1 MTMSTADRQ
10 VIEMAN
16 RPRERLDRME
26 RRAYEAMVRRR
37 VRRVEQ
43 EEKRTRRAVIID
55 RLLCLAVVT
64 GGTMVT
70 AWLVLYA
77 TAM

>member
-1 MTMSTADRQ
+1 MSTADRQ

-16 RPRERLDRME
+16 RPRERWERME
-26 RRAYEAMVRRR
+26 RMAHKAMVRRR
-37 VRRVEQ
+37 IRQLEQ
-43 EEKRTRRAVIID
+43 EEKRSRRAVIID

-77 TAM
+77 TAV

>member
-1 MTMSTADRQ
+1 MSTADRQ

-55 RLLCLAVVT
+55 RLLCLAVVS
-64 GGTMVT
+64 GGTMVMT
-70 AWLVLYA
+70 WLVLYA

>member
-43 EEKRTRRAVIID
+43 EEKQRRRAVIID
-55 RLLCLAVVT
+55 RLLCLAVVS
-64 GGTMVT
+64 GGTMVMT
-70 AWLVLYA
+70 LLALYA
-77 TAM
+77 AA

>member
-1 MTMSTADRQ
+1 MSTADRQ

-37 VRRVEQ
+37 VRRVKQ

-64 GGTMVT
+64 GGTMVMT
-70 AWLVLYA
+70 WLALYA

>member
-1 MTMSTADRQ
+1 MSTADRQ

-43 EEKRTRRAVIID
+43 EEKRNRRAVIID

-64 GGTMVT
+64 GGTMVV

-77 TAM
+77 AAV

>member
-1 MTMSTADRQ
+1 MSTADRQ

-16 RPRERLDRME
+16 QPRERLDRME

-43 EEKRTRRAVIID
+43 EEKRTRRAVISD
-55 RLLCLAVVT
+55 RLLCLALVS
-64 GGTMVT
+64 GGTMVA

-77 TAM
+77 TAV

>member
-1 MTMSTADRQ
+1 MRTADRQ

-26 RRAYEAMVRRR
+26 KQAILAMRRRR

-43 EEKRTRRAVIID
+43 EEKRNRRAVISD
-55 RLLCLAVVT
+55 RLLCLALVS
-64 GGTMVT
+64 GGTMVA

-77 TAM
+77 TAV

>member
-1 MTMSTADRQ
+1 MSTADRQ

-43 EEKRTRRAVIID
+43 EEKRNRRAVIID
-55 RLLCLAVVT
+55 RLMCLAVVT
-64 GGTMVT
+64 GTTAVMLWLAVYGTV
-70 AWLVLYA
+70 V
-77 TAM
+77 